1 MISRGSF
8 PFISSIHGPGSCKR
22 QGGMVG
28 KKPSGVAQAQQQ
40 NGGLWLLV
48 EHIMCTETH
57 ASHTGLARTPT
68 QVSLHATA
76 CDWAPWATFHFFNL
90 YFFNTSQMFS
100 AFCSLIPREDR
111 ASRIGLCYMLMGP
124 RRAPSSA
131 PPSFSGSSWQHKF
144 HTDKVYDHQCP

>member
-1 MISRGSF
+1 MLTSCMHGERTKKKGHVLRSRGSF

-22 QGGMVG
+22 QLGMIG
-28 KKPSGVAQAQQQ
+28 KKPSGVAQAQPQ

-76 CDWAPWATFHFFNL
+76 CD
-90 YFFNTSQMFS
+90 
-100 AFCSLIPREDR
+100 
-111 ASRIGLCYMLMGP
+111 
-124 RRAPSSA
+124 
-131 PPSFSGSSWQHKF
+131 
-144 HTDKVYDHQCP
+144 